1 MTAQPN
7 PQPDPPEVPAALVVP
22 LASVTVSAAARQAV
36 TDRLVAQVR
45 AVVEAFHGWYDDL
58 AVRRLA
64 KEIGSMVRS
73 AQAAAASNEDAYLT
87 SLIGH
92 LSGKPVRT
100 PGAIADSVI
109 RDLRKGVD
117 PDRVY
122 ERLAVTYRYEVSK
135 GASPEKALGDVLT
148 RAAVMND
155 YDVALATRAQDRK
168 TLQATHLAVAYR
180 RVIHPELSK
189 GGTCGMCIVASDRV
203 YRKSDLMPIHARC
216 WCSVSPILAGG
227 VDPGSGIN
235 NLDLQTLYKDAQG
248 KQAPSLKRTRYR
260 VDEHGELGP
269 TLVPKSKRR
278 PRVGG
283 RAEPALD
290 SAPDGL
296 LNMSDERL
304 AHLVRVTDALPNT
317 PYKVTQLARL
327 RAEQARRAH

>member
-1 MTAQPN
+1 MTAQPS

-45 AVVEAFHGWYDDL
+45 DIVEAFHAWYDDL
-58 AVRRLA
+58 AVKRLA
-64 KEIGSMVRS
+64 KEIGGLVHS

-100 PGAIADSVI
+100 PGAIGDTVI

-117 PDRVY
+117 PDAVY
-122 ERLAVTYRYEVSK
+122 ERLAVTFRYEVSK
-135 GASPEKALGDVLT
+135 GATPEKALGDVLT

-189 GGTCGMCIVASDRV
+189 DGLGTCSMCIVASDRV
-203 YRKSDLMPIHARC
+203 YKKSQLLPIHARC
-216 WCSVSPILAGG
+216 HCTVSPIMAGG

-235 NLDLQTLYKDAQG
+235 NLDLATLYADAKG
-248 KQAPSLKRTRYR
+248 MQAPSLKRTRYQ
-260 VDEHGELGP
+260 VDDHGELGP
-269 TLVPKSKRR
+269 TLVPKGRR
-278 PRVGG
+278 KPR
-283 RAEPALD
+283 RKPAA
-290 SAPDGL
+290 S
-296 LNMSDERL
+296 
-304 AHLVRVTDALPNT
+304 
-317 PYKVTQLARL
+317 
-327 RAEQARRAH
+327 